1 MIDSNGSL
9 RRAAAGL
16 TAALA
21 LVASCVASASASIP
35 QTGAPAPSFSL
46 ELIAN
51 GHGTVSLDKYK
62 GKGLYLNFFAS
73 WCVPCK
79 AEVPSIAQLSKSYAK
94 RGVVVLGVD
103 ELESVD
109 AAKGFV
115 ARFRLPY
122 AIGVDDSGALGAS
135 YGLIGLPLH
144 VFIGPD
150 GKIVLRRAGEMTED
164 QIRAGLDQIAR
175 K

>member
-1 MIDSNGSL
+1 MSKVS
-9 RRAAAGL
+9 RAAAAL
-16 TAALA
+16 TLAVALA
-21 LVASCVASASASIP
+21 LATGFATIAAAIP
-35 QTGAPAPSFSL
+35 QTGAPAPAFSL

-51 GHGTVSLDKYK
+51 GKGTVSLDKYK
-62 GKGLYLNFFAS
+62 GKGVYLNFFAS

-79 AEVPSIAQLSKSYAK
+79 AEVPSIARLSKAFAK

-103 ELESVD
+103 EFESPN
-109 AAKGFV
+109 AARGFV
-115 ARFRLPY
+115 TRFRLPY
-122 AIGVDDSGALGAS
+122 PIGLDDSGELGAS

-150 GKIVLRRAGEMTED
+150 GTIVQRRAGEMSEG
-164 QIRAGLDQIAR
+164 QIRASLDKIAH

>member
-1 MIDSNGSL
+1 MTGIGK
-9 RRAAAGL
+9 RATTTALLAAF
-16 TAALA
+16 ALA
-21 LVASCVASASASIP
+21 ICGVSVASASIP
-35 QTGAPAPSFSL
+35 QTGAPAPNFSL

-51 GHGTVSLDKYK
+51 GQGTVSLDKYK
-62 GKGLYLNFFAS
+62 GKGIYLNFFAS

-103 ELESVD
+103 ELESVE
-109 AAKGFV
+109 AARGFV
-115 ARFRLPY
+115 SRYKLPY
-122 AIGVDDSGALGAS
+122 PIGLDDSGALGAS

-150 GKIVLRRAGEMTED
+150 GKIVARRSGEMSED
-164 QIRAGLDQIAR
+164 QIRAGMDQIAH

>member
-1 MIDSNGSL
+1 MIEAHRSL

-16 TAALA
+16 AAAIALA
-21 LVASCVASASASIP
+21 ASCVASASAAIP
-35 QTGAPAPSFSL
+35 QTGAPAPNFSL

-51 GHGTVSLDKYK
+51 GQGTVSLDKFK

-79 AEVPSIAQLSKSYAK
+79 AEVPSIARLSKSYAK
-94 RGVVVLGVD
+94 RGVVVVGVD

-109 AAKGFV
+109 AAKGFG
-115 ARFRLPY
+115 ARFKLPY
-122 AIGVDDSGALGAS
+122 AIGMGDSGALGAS

-150 GKIVLRRAGEMTED
+150 GKIVQRRAGEMSED

>member
-1 MIDSNGSL
+1 MIVL
-9 RRAAAGL
+9 RFRVAAL
-16 TAALA
+16 FFALA
-21 LVASCVASASASIP
+21 LFLGLGGISVAAIP
-35 QTGAPAPSFSL
+35 QTGSPAPNFSL

-51 GHGTVSLDKYK
+51 GRGTVSLDKYK

-79 AEVPSIAQLSKSYAK
+79 AEVPSITQLSKAYAK

-103 ELESVD
+103 ELESVA
-109 AAKGFV
+109 AAKGFIS
-115 ARFRLPY
+115 RFNVPY
-122 AIGVDDSGALGAS
+122 PVGMDDSGALGAS

-144 VFIGPD
+144 IFIGPD
-150 GKIVLRRAGEMTED
+150 GKLVARRSGQMSED
-164 QIRAGLDQIAR
+164 QIRAALDQIAR